1 MVAGAAAFPAGDC
14 WLARARVP
22 EPLLDAAAR
31 EAFAPAAPGLRTVC
45 LRLRGGRIDALAPA
59 VADDGLP
66 VVDLADGI
74 VNSGWVDLHT
84 HLDKSHTATRIGG
97 HHHTLRE
104 AVAASGEDRARWTAG
119 DIRRRMEFS
128 LRTAHAHGTR
138 AMRTHIDWVS
148 AATPPAWAVGQA
160 LRGAWS
166 DRMELQLASLSPL
179 ALFAD
184 TGAGAAVAAV
194 VAEQGG
200 VLGASVHP
208 MPGQRGLLERVF
220 DLAVAHGLDLDFHA
234 DEHLQNDIEGL
245 RGIARLTARHGWQGR
260 VTVGHA
266 CALSVAPADEG
277 HAVLRA
283 LAEAGVGLI
292 GLPLANLQLQD
303 GGEGRTPRLR
313 GIAPLREARALGVA
327 VSLASDNVQDAFVP
341 FADFDLLQVLALGSL
356 AAHLDD
362 PLASWIHSI
371 TTTPAAAMGLAWDGR
386 LRMGAPADLVL
397 LAGRNSA
404 EACGRPQRRVL
415 HRGRL
420 LDAGLPDFRSLDAP
434 GPTN

>member
-1 MVAGAAAFPAGDC
+1 MVAGAAFPAGDC

-22 EPLLDAAAR
+22 ELLLDAAAR
-31 EAFAPAAPGLRTVC
+31 EAFAPAAPGLRAVH
-45 LRLRGGRIDALAPA
+45 LRLRDGLIDALAPA
-59 VADDGLP
+59 VLDDGLP

-74 VNSGWVDLHT
+74 VCSGWVDLHT
-84 HLDKSHTATRIGG
+84 HLDKSHTAARIG
-97 HHHTLRE
+97 HHHHSLRA
-104 AVAASGEDRARWTAG
+104 AVAASGEDRARWTT
-119 DIRRRMEFS
+119 DDLRRRMEFS
-128 LRTAHAHGTR
+128 LRTAHAQGTR
-138 AMRTHIDWVS
+138 ALRTHIDWVS

-160 LRGAWS
+160 LRSAWS
-166 DRMELQLASLSPL
+166 DRVELQLASLSPL

-184 TGAGAAVAAV
+184 TDAGATVAAV

-220 DLAVAHGLDLDFHA
+220 ELAVAHQLDLDFHA

-266 CALSVAPADEG
+266 CALSVAPADECA
-277 HAVLRA
+277 AVLRS
-283 LAEAGVGLI
+283 LAEAGITLT

-303 GGEGRTPRLR
+303 GAAGRTPRLR
-313 GIAPLREARALGVA
+313 GIAPLLEAGELGLA

-341 FADFDLLQVLALGSL
+341 FADFDLLQVLALGAL
-356 AAHLDD
+356 VAHLDD
-362 PLASWIHSI
+362 PIVRWVHSI

-386 LRMGAPADLVL
+386 LRAGAPADLVL

-420 LDAGLPDFRSLDAP
+420 LDAGLPDFRELDAP
-434 GPTN
+434 GAAD